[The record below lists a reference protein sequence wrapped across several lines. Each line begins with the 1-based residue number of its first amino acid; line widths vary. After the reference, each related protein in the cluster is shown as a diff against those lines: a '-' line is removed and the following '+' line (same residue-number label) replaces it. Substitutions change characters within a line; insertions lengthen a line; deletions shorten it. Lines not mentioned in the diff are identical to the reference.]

1 MISLSILSQKVLFDL
16 RNHIFS
22 HLQILSVSFYDW
34 TGVGRIMS
42 RAQNDVSQLQEFLGI
57 SVNGIADLV
66 SLIGIVIAM
75 IFLDIKMSLV
85 VLFFI
90 PLFRIFIVKKN
101 QMYHGAFFILISIL
115 TVVFLNTENIYY
127 NNELEII
134 AAHHPGDHHHDESN
148 PAPKI
153 NTDFFQLKNL

>member
-1 MISLSILSQKVLFDL
+1 
-16 RNHIFS
+16 
-22 HLQILSVSFYDW
+22 
-34 TGVGRIMS
+34 MS

-90 PLFRIFIVKKN
+90 PLLTIIAIIWHRFSWRTFISVR
-101 QMYHGAFFILISIL
+101 QAISYVNGSL
-115 TVVFLNTENIYY
+115 QENIS
-127 NNELEII
+127 
-134 AAHHPGDHHHDESN
+134 GM
-148 PAPKI
+148 K
-153 NTDFFQLKNL
+153 